1 MPKKWKT
8 LGTKQ
13 IFGNRIFGFREDTVK
28 SPKTDNTHPV
38 WVMDAPTWV
47 NIIPITKEKKVV
59 MIKQYRFGSQE
70 ISLEIPGGM
79 VDAGEDA
86 QSAATREMKEETGYD
101 SEEVHAIGKISPNPA
116 LMSNHTYSYV
126 AYNVEKTGDQQLD
139 NIEDIEVLEVDLNQI
154 PTLITNREIDHS
166 LVVSAF
172 YLLDQFEK

>member
-47 NIIPITKEKKVV
+47 NIIPITKEKKVI

-101 SEEVHAIGKISPNPA
+101 SEEVHTIGKISPNPA

-139 NIEDIEVLEVDLNQI
+139 NMEDIEVLEVDLNEI
-154 PTLITNREIDHS
+154 PTLITNGEIDHS

>member
-13 IFGNRIFGFREDTVK
+13 IFGNKIFGFREDTVK

-47 NIIPITKEKKVV
+47 NIIPITKEKKVI

-70 ISLEIPGGM
+70 ISLEVPGGM

-86 QSAATREMKEETGYD
+86 QSAATREMKEETGYE

-126 AYNVEKTGDQQLD
+126 AYNVKKTGDQQLD
-139 NIEDIEVLEVDLNQI
+139 NMEDIEVLEVDLNQI
-154 PTLITNREIDHS
+154 PTLITNGEIDHS

>member
-8 LGTKQ
+8 IGTKQ
-13 IFGNRIFGFREDTVK
+13 IFGNRIFGFREDKVL
-28 SPKTDNTHPV
+28 SPKTENTHPV

-47 NIIPITKEKKVV
+47 NIIPITKEKKVI

-79 VDAGEDA
+79 VDAGEDVL
-86 QSAATREMKEETGYD
+86 SAATREMKEETGYD
-101 SEEVHAIGKISPNPA
+101 SEEVHTIGKISPNPA
-116 LMSNHTYSYV
+116 LMSNHIYSYV

-139 NIEDIEVLEVDLNQI
+139 NMEDIEVLEVDLNQI
-154 PTLITNREIDHS
+154 PTLITNGEIDHS